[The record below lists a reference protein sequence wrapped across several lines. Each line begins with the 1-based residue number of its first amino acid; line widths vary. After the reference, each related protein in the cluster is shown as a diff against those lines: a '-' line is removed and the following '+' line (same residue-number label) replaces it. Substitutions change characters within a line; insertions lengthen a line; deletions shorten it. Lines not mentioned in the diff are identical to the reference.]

1 MVHLFYNYLPKIYL
15 EFASDPLYTFGK
27 GTYGHDLIELAGAI
41 NIAENAT
48 GLYPQVDHE
57 FIVTNNPDIIFY
69 TKGSWT
75 TTNTSSIST
84 RVGWEAISAVKN
96 GMIFP
101 INEDWVSRGGPR
113 IIDGLEAIHSKVQEV
128 VMTNSPT
135 TKDIVTFH
143 MFNILGLLPLLA
155 VILSKRVNSK

>member
-1 MVHLFYNYLPKIYL
+1 L
-15 EFASDPLYTFGK
+15 ETFSEPLYTFGK

-48 GLYPQVDHE
+48 IPYPEIDHE
-57 FIVTNNPDIIFY
+57 FVITNNPDIIFY

-75 TTNTSSIST
+75 TINASSIKA
-84 RVGWEAISAVKN
+84 RVGWEAISAVKT

-128 VMTNSPT
+128 VGIHSPGNS
-135 TKDIVTFH
+135 DIIPFQ

-155 VILSKRVNSK
+155 IIALRRLRSL